1 MARECVRQCPE
12 IKRLA
17 ARPAR
22 SLRDQRRFSR
32 DLRQLIA
39 RTITRAETA
48 RFAGDAA
55 GGAFGGLLRHANLAG
70 RGFGF
75 LYDGRAALDLPRCLA
90 AIEASYGCEGPTA
103 GTAGAVCPLVSKQ
116 GEPEAG

>member
-48 RFAGDAA
+48 RFADDAA

-70 RGFGF
+70 RGLG
-75 LYDGRAALDLPRCLA
+75 LLNDGRAAMDLPRCLA
-90 AIEASYGCEGPTA
+90 AIEASYGCQGP
-103 GTAGAVCPLVSKQ
+103 TAGAVCPVVAKEGEQ
-116 GEPEAG
+116 GAG